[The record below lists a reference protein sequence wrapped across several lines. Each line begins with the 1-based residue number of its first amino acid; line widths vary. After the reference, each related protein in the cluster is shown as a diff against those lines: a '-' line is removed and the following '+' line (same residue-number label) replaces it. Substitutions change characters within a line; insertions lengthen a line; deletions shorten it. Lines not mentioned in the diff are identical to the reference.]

1 MFVLFFRL
9 LKSLVLIWAP
19 NSSITFFQ
27 AFFSANA
34 AAQASRK
41 SSPRVNNEAV
51 QKAVSSSLAY
61 IGVSY
66 FLAILLVYMFYVIY
80 LFCLMQIRLLD

>member
-1 MFVLFFRL
+1 MVVDCL
-9 LKSLVLIWAP
+9 
-19 NSSITFFQ
+19 Q

-51 QKAVSSSLAY
+51 QKAVCNSTD
-61 IGVSY
+61 VP
-66 FLAILLVYMFYVIY
+66 
-80 LFCLMQIRLLD
+80 

>member
-1 MFVLFFRL
+1 MVL
-9 LKSLVLIWAP
+9 SLVMNFESLITD
-19 NSSITFFQ
+19 SCMTKFQ

-51 QKAVSSSLAY
+51 QKAVSN
-61 IGVSY
+61 
-66 FLAILLVYMFYVIY
+66 FLAS
-80 LFCLMQIRLLD
+80 FCDLNAEC

>member
-1 MFVLFFRL
+1 MLLSGTELNNSTFAWKIEVDCCFQFLTVLQCM
-9 LKSLVLIWAP
+9 
-19 NSSITFFQ
+19 Q

-51 QKAVSSSLAY
+51 QKAVSTLKD
-61 IGVSY
+61 V
-66 FLAILLVYMFYVIY
+66 V
-80 LFCLMQIRLLD
+80 